1 MSISLGVLSFG
12 VEADTKKLDKNIND
26 ADKKINRFSMIGV
39 QRLNSLNSFNV
50 SKGKKEIDSLNNKLR
65 KTQSESSKTQ
75 AKLEQI
81 DQKMREL
88 RSNIAET
95 SGLNLQYDMSQNSNK
110 RMTTT
115 EYDEKLEKLA
125 MEDKEYQKLVDKEQQ
140 LYLRSQQHSESIDT
154 IKTKISQVGKET
166 EKAGKIRGFNNTI
179 KTLGSGIKNISSRMG
194 NILKKTLQWSS
205 ILFGVGGVIS
215 VITRGINSYLESNEQ
230 MKANLDYMFYAIGQA
245 LAPAI
250 QWVINL
256 FQNLLAIV
264 GAIAQVFFGVNIF
277 ANSFANY
284 MKQANKNAK
293 ATKKSLGQLAGFDE
307 INNIGA
313 NDNTGASGSSVT
325 MPNFNLENKIGEWIP
340 KIEELKN
347 KFEEW
352 KWAILGVVGALALI
366 KIGSL
371 LGLAAPMIAGIV
383 LIFARIRFYNT
394 RYYKYG

>member
-26 ADKKINRFSMIGV
+26 ADKKINRFSMLGV
-39 QRLNSLNSFNV
+39 QRLNSLNSFNINSA
-50 SKGKKEIDSLNNKLR
+50 SKKIDTLNEKLEKLQDKSKQASQKYENMCKMMTDRGTQLKEILDFEFD
-65 KTQSESSKTQ
+65 T
-75 AKLEQI
+75 
-81 DQKMREL
+81 
-88 RSNIAET
+88 
-95 SGLNLQYDMSQNSNK
+95 SQNTKN

-115 EYDEKLEKLA
+115 EYNDRLSKILE
-125 MEDKEYQKLVDKEQQ
+125 EDKQYQKLKSKAWDLYHTNTNISKE
-140 LYLRSQQHSESIDT
+140 IDRT
-154 IKTKISQVGKET
+154 NQKLTNVNKTMN
-166 EKAGKIRGFNNTI
+166 KAGKIQGFNNTI
-179 KTLGSGIKNISSRMG
+179 NSIGNGIKNISSKIG
-194 NILKKTLQWSS
+194 SVISKTLKWG
-205 ILFGVGGVIS
+205 IALLGVGGAVSLIA
-215 VITRGINSYLESNEQ
+215 RGVNSYLDTNPQ
-230 MKANLDYMFYAIGQA
+230 VKANLDYMVYAIGQA

-313 NDNTGASGSSVT
+313 NDNTGASGSSIT
-325 MPNFNLENKIGEWIP
+325 MPDFNLENKIGEWIP

-371 LGLAAPMIAGIV
+371 LGLAAPVIAGIV
-383 LIFARIRFYNT
+383 LIFARIRLYNT
-394 RYYKYG
+394 GHYKYG